1 MRGCGVVGASQFRID
16 APSTSTPWKNP
27 GDCPPGFFMN
37 PNGATQ
43 FDGDIPDKSSGD
55 LLLRKPAIEL
65 RVGNRDSSSD
75 PHQAIA

>member
-1 MRGCGVVGASQFRID
+1 
-16 APSTSTPWKNP
+16 
-27 GDCPPGFFMN
+27 MN

-43 FDGDIPDKSSGD
+43 FDGAIPEKSSGD